1 MASTTTTANNSN
13 VFVIGTRR
21 SQLAMAQAY
30 IVRDELQQKFPDYE
44 FKIEA
49 MATTGDRILDVAL
62 SKIGEKS
69 LFTKE
74 LELAL
79 DDGRVD
85 FVVHSFKDLPTVLD
99 PSMVIGA
106 ICERE
111 SPYDALVLAERTD
124 KKYTLDTLPKGSVV
138 GTSSLRRTAQIM
150 RRRPDLEIKSVR
162 GNIHTRLSKL
172 DDPENGLDALVL
184 AAAGLIRVDL
194 GSRINQTLNGVMLH
208 AVSQGAL
215 GIECRAN
222 DARVLK
228 LLKALDHEETRIVC
242 TAERAMM
249 RELEGGCTVPI
260 GVQTTL
266 EGDTLKLDGLV
277 ASLDG
282 KQIAEF
288 KDETKLD
295 LSASLEAKEQ
305 VAGAL
310 GQSVAHALI
319 KAGADVILKELNQDR
334 KP

>member
-1 MASTTTTANNSN
+1 MASTTDNSK
-13 VFVIGTRR
+13 VFVIGTRK

-30 IVRDELQQKFPDYE
+30 IVRDELQQKFPDCE

-49 MATTGDRILDVAL
+49 MSTTGDRILDVAL

-99 PSMVIGA
+99 PSMAIGA
-106 ICERE
+106 IMKRE

-124 KKYTLDTLPKGSVV
+124 KKYTLDTLPKGAVV

-150 RRRPDLEIKSVR
+150 RRRPDLEIRSVR

-184 AAAGLIRVDL
+184 AAAGLIRVGL
-194 GSRINQTLNGVMLH
+194 GPRINQTLNGVMLH

-222 DARVLK
+222 DTRVLN
-228 LLKALDHEETRIVC
+228 LLKSIDDEATHIVC
-242 TAERAMM
+242 NAERAMM
-249 RELEGGCTVPI
+249 RKLEGGCTVPI
-260 GVQTTL
+260 GVHTSL
-266 EGDTLKLDGLV
+266 EGETLTLDGLV

-282 KQIAEF
+282 KQVAEF
-288 KDETKLD
+288 KDQIKLD
-295 LSASLEAKEQ
+295 LTSSLETKEQ
-305 VAGAL
+305 VAAQLGTQVAEAL
-310 GQSVAHALI
+310 L
-319 KAGADVILKELNQDR
+319 KAGADVILKELNSEKKD
-334 KP
+334 

>member
-1 MASTTTTANNSN
+1 MASTDNSK

-30 IVRDELQQKFPDYE
+30 IVRDELSKLYPDYE

-99 PSMVIGA
+99 PTMVIGA
-106 ICERE
+106 ILERE
-111 SPYDALVLAERTD
+111 SPNDALVLAERTD
-124 KKYTLDTLPKGSVV
+124 KSYTLDTLPKGSVI

-172 DDPENGLDALVL
+172 DDPENGVDALVL
-184 AAAGLIRVDL
+184 AAAGLTRVGL
-194 GSRINQTLNGVMLH
+194 GQRINQILDGVMLH

-222 DARVLK
+222 DTRVLN
-228 LLKALDHEETRIVC
+228 LLKPLDHSETRLVC

-249 RELEGGCTVPI
+249 RKLEGGCSVPI
-260 GVQTTL
+260 GVRTTL
-266 EGDTLKLDGLV
+266 KDHVITLEGLV

-282 KQIAEF
+282 KQVAQF
-288 KDETKLD
+288 KDQVTLGAAATSETKEAAAAELGTNVAQKLLD
-295 LSASLEAKEQ
+295 S
-305 VAGAL
+305 
-310 GQSVAHALI
+310 
-319 KAGADVILKELNQDR
+319 GADAILKEISAD
-334 KP
+334 KAH